1 MKFHVW
7 HEGDGSVGLPGEQA
21 TVEVDVESYA
31 DEVRGDYLEQVRDML
46 RAGFSGLWDTRA
58 QVMTEAEV
66 KQECGHV

>member
-31 DEVRGDYLEQVRDML
+31 EEVRGDYIEQVRDML
-46 RAGFSGLWDTRA
+46 RAGFSRLWDTHA
-58 QVMTEAEV
+58 QVVAAKEA
-66 KQECGHV
+66 KRECNHV

>member
-21 TVEVDVESYA
+21 TVVVDVESYA
-31 DEVRGDYLEQVRDML
+31 DEVRGDYIEQVRDML

-58 QVMTEAEV
+58 QVMTDKEV
-66 KQECGHV
+66 KRECGHA